1 MIQYKASNLKIKNI
15 LYSNDFYILQ
25 RKDGV
30 IIAGSTSEEVVFDV
44 KVEPGAIK
52 YLKKNNKRITVNEAR
67 RLIIAIDPSLRDEAR
82 IEANPRE
89 VAQIADSSN
98 DYWKY

>member
-1 MIQYKASNLKIKNI
+1 MEVNKTLQHNKSTPYNIFLYKG
-15 LYSNDFYILQ
+15 
-25 RKDGV
+25 GV
-30 IIAGSTSEEVVFDV
+30 NCKHFFERRT
-44 KVEPGAIK
+44 